1 MLVKFSPLYA
11 ALILTICCRVT
22 PGNFRRREK
31 PLYFTENESERSEV
45 EFEVKIKG
53 FERVPEISMRL
64 PCNRQ
69 FYSPF

>member
-1 MLVKFSPLYA
+1 MF
-11 ALILTICCRVT
+11 LTSSICCRVT

-45 EFEVKIKG
+45 EFEVKIEG

-64 PCNRQ
+64 PFNRQ